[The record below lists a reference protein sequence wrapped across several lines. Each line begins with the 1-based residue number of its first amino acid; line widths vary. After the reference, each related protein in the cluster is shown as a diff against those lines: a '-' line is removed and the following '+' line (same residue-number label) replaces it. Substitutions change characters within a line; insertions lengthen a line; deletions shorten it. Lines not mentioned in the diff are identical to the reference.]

1 MNYVCQARQSPSTR
15 GRDAHR
21 CGRHASLLA
30 KRNRAAH
37 PSFPECWRVSLR
49 GRCPARGH
57 ANLRRDDIQNL
68 REESLGSIEER
79 LAGGLT
85 EIDKLIETR
94 REKRPGFF
102 AKVQDLGGLGIEVR
116 EQLRCIETIDH
127 LPGVLP
133 ENLVHDVIA
142 IEIQNCRGE
151 ATHRLGAAKRVGAQD
166 R

>member
-1 MNYVCQARQSPSTR
+1 M
-15 GRDAHR
+15 
-21 CGRHASLLA
+21 
-30 KRNRAAH
+30 
-37 PSFPECWRVSLR
+37 SLR

-133 ENLVHDVIA
+133 DGEHAAGFVGRGSIG
-142 IEIQNCRGE
+142 CR
-151 ATHRLGAAKRVGAQD
+151 AAHRSSYRVAV
-166 R
+166 